1 MDPVI
6 RSVLQ
11 GMELSNR
18 LYEGALKGLGLE
30 ELHRRA
36 GPDSSS
42 LIWLAGHLVQ
52 GRYGMS
58 NLAGLS
64 DEAPWQEL
72 FKRYSKIGRPDEY
85 PDLQELIHAWDEI
98 GRRVAERLPEMSEDE
113 LNARSPRRFPVAD
126 RSVRAGLAFLL
137 WHETY
142 HIGQMGYLRKWLGYD
157 SLVG

>member
-72 FKRYSKIGRPDEY
+72 FKRYSKIGRPEEY
-85 PDLQELIHAWDEI
+85 PDLQELINAWDEI

-113 LNARSPRRFPVAD
+113 LNARSRRMA
-126 RSVRAGLAFLL
+126 
-137 WHETY
+137 
-142 HIGQMGYLRKWLGYD
+142 
-157 SLVG
+157 

>member
-1 MDPVI
+1 
-6 RSVLQ
+6 
-11 GMELSNR
+11 
-18 LYEGALKGLGLE
+18 
-30 ELHRRA
+30 
-36 GPDSSS
+36 
-42 LIWLAGHLVQ
+42 
-52 GRYGMS
+52 MS

-72 FKRYSKIGRPDEY
+72 FKRYSKIGRPEEY

-113 LNARSPRRFPVAD
+113 LNARSPRRFSVAD
-126 RSVRAGLAFLL
+126 RSVREGLAFLL